1 MYPGVNNSPQTTLTT
16 AITADA
22 TTIPVADAS
31 VLPTGP
37 NLATIGTESN
47 AEVIRYAS
55 KSGNSLTGCERGF
68 GGTTASVW
76 PLDTPVYRAW
86 TKYDYDTLIAN
97 INAVGNA
104 VPDFSGLEGMVKVD
118 EDGQLT
124 DAVAGT
130 DYQAPLTASVDY
142 VTPDTFDAHADNT
155 TIHVTAEDKEK
166 WNNPPEAPVQSVFG
180 RTGAVVA
187 ASGDYTPE
195 QVGAAPATHASQHA
209 STGDDP
215 VTPASIGAASTT
227 HAETHNQGGSDPISL
242 IGIGAA
248 VNPNLLVNADFRDPA
263 NPTGQTSWQAVDY
276 LYTDAL
282 SPWVLSMAGLPSM
295 TLEDGYATFTG
306 NGSYIGQRVLGLE
319 VGETYTASAL
329 LQDGTFVSGSA
340 QYTGS
345 GVVLL
350 ASGEDSS
357 GNPFLMR
364 LQNGSGWNS
373 SFCFMN
379 SDLSGAASS
388 VDVVAL
394 KLEKGTRQTLAYEE
408 GGTWKLYEAPNRA
421 KQMAMLPMFGNTPT
435 SNDHALLSYPRRTL
449 VGQFDNAAE
458 NLAKPWFKFA
468 HLSFPKKNTD
478 TFIVFRVFN
487 GYDSNDGSNENG
499 VLIAHIRNGAGGT
512 ISGSPDFV
520 WEYAN
525 PAIDPS
531 MFVMCYKEK
540 TDTDPVYA
548 ELWCKRDTGWDEISF
563 EVVFENATRD
573 VLQYWI
579 LDGGQVTKGGEA
591 SLPSDMTQ
599 LVSTI
604 NKLKGVNPDVS
615 SITLTS
621 AGWTGE
627 ASPYTQ
633 AVTLAGVTANT
644 KVDLQPD
651 AATISQLITDTVAGM
666 YIANDGGTLTA
677 YAVNAKPTTDLT
689 IQVTLTE
696 TTGG

>member
-130 DYQAPLTASVDY
+130 DYQAPLTANVDY

-166 WNNPPEAPVQSVFG
+166 WNNPPQAPVQSVFG

-187 ASGDYTPE
+187 QTGDYTPE

-215 VTPASIGAASTT
+215 VTPASIGAASAT
-227 HAETHNQGGSDPISL
+227 HAATHNQGGSDPISL
-242 IGIGAA
+242 LGIGAA
-248 VNPNLLVNADFRDPA
+248 VNPNLLINADFRDPA
-263 NPTGQTSWQAVDY
+263 NPTGQTSWEAAG
-276 LYTDAL
+276 YTYMDAL
-282 SPWVLSMAGLPSM
+282 LPWGLGQTGLPSM
-295 TLEDGYATFTG
+295 TLHDGYATFAG
-306 NGSYIGQRVLGLE
+306 KASYIGQKVPSLE
-319 VGETYTASAL
+319 VGETYTASCL

-340 QYTGS
+340 QHPS
-345 GVVLL
+345 SDSVVI
-350 ASGEDSS
+350 ASGTDTNGAPIS
-357 GNPFLMR
+357 FR
-364 LQNGSGWNS
+364 LSNG
-373 SFCFMN
+373 
-379 SDLSGAASS
+379 GAWVNGFVVYNAMSNDAATS
-388 VDVVAL
+388 VNIVAI
-394 KLEKGTRQTLAYEE
+394 KLERGSKQTLAYQD
-408 GGTWKLYEAPNRA
+408 GDTWKLYEAPNRA
-421 KQMAMLPMFGNTPT
+421 KQMSLLPMFGTRSANY
-435 SNDHALLSYPRRTL
+435 DRALLSYPRKTE
-449 VGQFDNAAE
+449 VGQYDNVEE

-468 HLSFPKKNTD
+468 HVDFSNASLD
-478 TFIVFRVFN
+478 TYIAFRVMN
-487 GYDSNDGSNENG
+487 GYNRNHDSTEQGI
-499 VLIAHIRNGAGGT
+499 LLAHIKTNPTAGIDT
-512 ISGSPDFV
+512 IQFV

-525 PAIDPS
+525 SGIDPS
-531 MFVMCYKEK
+531 EFVMCYQDK
-540 TDTDPVYA
+540 TDTSPVHA
-548 ELWCKRDTGWDEISF
+548 ELWCKRAEPWNRMCF
-563 EVVFENATRD
+563 EVISELETFGFCQD
-573 VLQYWI
+573 WI
-579 LDGGQVTKGGEA
+579 LDGGFVTKGGEA

-651 AATISQLITDTVAGM
+651 AATISQLITGTVAGM

>member
-55 KSGNSLTGCERGF
+55 KSGNNLTGCERGF

-86 TKYDYDTLIAN
+86 TKYDYDTVIAN
-97 INAVGNA
+97 IDAVGNA

-130 DYQAPLTASVDY
+130 DYQAPLTANVDY

-155 TIHVTAEDKEK
+155 TIHVTAEDKQK

-187 ASGDYTPE
+187 ETGDYTPE

-215 VTPASIGAASTT
+215 ITPASIGAASTT
-227 HAETHNQGGSDPISL
+227 HASTHAPDGSDPLTLDIVGGVLEDATAKDNIAGTDNLLILDADGTKKIAWSEVTESLGGTLAPAAHASTHSTGGSDPISPAS
-242 IGIGAA
+242 IGAA
-248 VNPNLLVNADFRDPA
+248 SQTHASTHHTGGSDP
-263 NPTGQTSWQAVDY
+263 
-276 LYTDAL
+276 L
-282 SPWVLSMAGLPSM
+282 
-295 TLEDGYATFTG
+295 
-306 NGSYIGQRVLGLE
+306 
-319 VGETYTASAL
+319 TAS
-329 LQDGTFVSGSA
+329 SI
-340 QYTGS
+340 
-345 GVVLL
+345 
-350 ASGEDSS
+350 
-357 GNPFLMR
+357 
-364 LQNGSGWNS
+364 
-373 SFCFMN
+373 
-379 SDLSGAASS
+379 GAA
-388 VDVVAL
+388 
-394 KLEKGTRQTLAYEE
+394 
-408 GGTWKLYEAPNRA
+408 
-421 KQMAMLPMFGNTPT
+421 TP
-435 SNDHALLSYPRRTL
+435 
-449 VGQFDNAAE
+449 
-458 NLAKPWFKFA
+458 
-468 HLSFPKKNTD
+468 
-478 TFIVFRVFN
+478 
-487 GYDSNDGSNENG
+487 
-499 VLIAHIRNGAGGT
+499 
-512 ISGSPDFV
+512 
-520 WEYAN
+520 
-525 PAIDPS
+525 
-531 MFVMCYKEK
+531 
-540 TDTDPVYA
+540 
-548 ELWCKRDTGWDEISF
+548 
-563 EVVFENATRD
+563 
-573 VLQYWI
+573 
-579 LDGGQVTKGGEA
+579 
-591 SLPSDMTQ
+591 
-599 LVSTI
+599 
-604 NKLKGVNPDVS
+604 PDVS

>member
-1 MYPGVNNSPQTTLTT
+1 MILTSMYPGVNNSPQTTLTT

-155 TIHVTAEDKEK
+155 TIHVTSEDKEK

-187 ASGDYTPE
+187 SSGDYTPE

-227 HAETHNQGGSDPISL
+227 HAATHGEDGSDPISPES
-242 IGIGAA
+242 IGAA
-248 VNPNLLVNADFRDPA
+248 
-263 NPTGQTSWQAVDY
+263 
-276 LYTDAL
+276 
-282 SPWVLSMAGLPSM
+282 PSIHASQHA
-295 TLEDGYATFTG
+295 E
-306 NGSYIGQRVLGLE
+306 NGSDPI
-319 VGETYTASAL
+319 TPASI
-329 LQDGTFVSGSA
+329 
-340 QYTGS
+340 
-345 GVVLL
+345 
-350 ASGEDSS
+350 
-357 GNPFLMR
+357 
-364 LQNGSGWNS
+364 
-373 SFCFMN
+373 
-379 SDLSGAASS
+379 GAASDTHAS
-388 VDVVAL
+388 TH
-394 KLEKGTRQTLAYEE
+394 GT
-408 GGTWKLYEAPNRA
+408 
-421 KQMAMLPMFGNTPT
+421 
-435 SNDHALLSYPRRTL
+435 
-449 VGQFDNAAE
+449 
-458 NLAKPWFKFA
+458 
-468 HLSFPKKNTD
+468 
-478 TFIVFRVFN
+478 
-487 GYDSNDGSNENG
+487 
-499 VLIAHIRNGAGGT
+499 
-512 ISGSPDFV
+512 SGSDPIT
-520 WEYAN
+520 
-525 PAIDPS
+525 PASIGAASQTHASTHHTGGSDPLTAS
-531 MFVMCYKEK
+531 SIG
-540 TDTDPVYA
+540 A
-548 ELWCKRDTGWDEISF
+548 
-563 EVVFENATRD
+563 AT
-573 VLQYWI
+573 
-579 LDGGQVTKGGEA
+579 
-591 SLPSDMTQ
+591 P
-599 LVSTI
+599 
-604 NKLKGVNPDVS
+604 PDVS